1 MGNTNILFAILAALL
16 LGVVFIPWNITL
28 QKINNSQFLIVLGA
42 VFMIAGFL
50 DHFVKGNSLAFTGN
64 SILWAVPTAIIYV
77 SAIMTVNLALNNLQ
91 IKLAVIAAIIATYP
105 MITAIFESSLE
116 RQMPSFQMIIFMTLT
131 VSGIVGLS
139 LVASKS

>member
-16 LGVVFIPWNITL
+16 FGVVFIPWNITL

-42 VFMIAGFL
+42 VFLVVGFL
-50 DHFVKGNSLAFTGN
+50 DHFVKGNSLTFTGN

-77 SAIMTVNLALNNLQ
+77 FAIMAVNLALNNLQ

-105 MITAIFESSLE
+105 MITTTFEALLE
-116 RQMPSFQMIIFMTLT
+116 RQMPSLQMMIFMALT
-131 VSGIVGLS
+131 ISGIVGLS
-139 LVASKS
+139 FVATKS